1 MAGRGTNYFV
11 TNFPPPDLADIA
23 PLESVG
29 VESSSEPYSG
39 DPEALFGVAFDD
51 PFRAEEFLLALRGM
65 AARGELTLSDAVIVY
80 KSDDGSV
87 RVRETTDLQTT
98 ATAVKGALWTGL
110 LGLLIAG
117 PLGWIA
123 GLGIGAGAGAMT
135 AKVVDTGIPDD
146 WVEWFK
152 DAVRPHTSTV
162 VALASEVDLVS
173 LNREAQRFAG
183 AELVHA
189 TLRPGATADLASAL
203 QLRPRSIDHGQVT

>member
-1 MAGRGTNYFV
+1 MAGWGTSHFV
-11 TNFPPPDLADIA
+11 TNLPPPDLAEIA
-23 PLESVG
+23 PLESVA
-29 VESSSEPYSG
+29 VDASSEPYMG

-98 ATAVKGALWTGL
+98 ATAVRGALWTGL

-123 GLGIGAGAGAMT
+123 GIGIGVGGT
-135 AKVVDTGIPDD
+135 AK
-146 WVEWFK
+146 WVTIAGVGVGASRIEGFAAAA
-152 DAVRPHTSTV
+152 AV
-162 VALASEVDLVS
+162 
-173 LNREAQRFAG
+173 G
-183 AELVHA
+183 A
-189 TLRPGATADLASAL
+189 
-203 QLRPRSIDHGQVT
+203 